1 MYDHKVHYAS
11 VYVQINVQMHNDIQD
26 TLKSEKGQTVA
37 NYYFVYNIYI

>member
-26 TLKSEKGQTVA
+26 TLKSEKEPDSG
-37 NYYFVYNIYI
+37 YLLLCI